1 MSGIMRKTCVYI
13 TGTNG
18 VGKTTLAKALIEHYG
33 GVKTADKELT
43 LCNDERVCFAGKYG
57 ESNYG
62 GVDII
67 NQTKSLQGIV
77 KKALKT
83 QDVIFCEGSFM
94 NNFGLNLTNAMFE
107 AEKHLVVYLYAPVRV
122 IHSRLLSRS
131 GRGVSKDVVDK
142 QNCGCSA
149 ARKWDSIG
157 VPVLSFDTSKVE
169 IGIIIQQIIKI
180 IEK

>member
-1 MSGIMRKTCVYI
+1 MYI

-57 ESNYG
+57 ESNHG
-62 GVDII
+62 GVDLL

-83 QDVIFCEGSFM
+83 QDVIFCEGSYM
-94 NNFGLNLTNAMFE
+94 NSFGANLTNAMFG
-107 AEKHLVVYLYAPVRV
+107 AEKHLVVFLYAPVRV
-122 IHSRLLSRS
+122 INSRLLSRPS
-131 GRGVSKDVVDK
+131 GGGVNKGVVLK
-142 QNCGCSA
+142 QNDGCRA

-169 IGIIIQQIIKI
+169 VGNIIQQIIKI

>member
-1 MSGIMRKTCVYI
+1 MYI

-18 VGKTTLAKALIEHYG
+18 VGKTTLSKALIEHYG

-94 NNFGLNLTNAMFE
+94 NSFGVNLTNAMFE
-107 AEKHLVVYLYAPVRV
+107 AEKHLVIFLYAPVRV
-122 IHSRLLSRS
+122 INSRLLSRS
-131 GRGVSKDVVDK
+131 GRGVNKGVAKK
-142 QNCGCSA
+142 QNDGCRA

-169 IGIIIQQIIKI
+169 NGNIIQQIIKI